1 MFLYSKSFPVLGHVQ
16 SGNIFVVDD
25 VCQLGGYENTLLGY
39 KTRLFMR
46 CKDHLEQLDAI
57 LFGKLASYLDQTD
70 KSQYSFIFSGHL
82 IFEMAAGYELTQ
94 LRPGMG
100 EIKTINKAVRP
111 VLEFIFKEGFPHS
124 ISNVTN

>member
-1 MFLYSKSFPVLGHVQ
+1 MMFLYSKSFPVLGHVQ

-57 LFGKLASYLDQTD
+57 LFGKLAS
-70 KSQYSFIFSGHL
+70 
-82 IFEMAAGYELTQ
+82 
-94 LRPGMG
+94 
-100 EIKTINKAVRP
+100 
-111 VLEFIFKEGFPHS
+111 
-124 ISNVTN
+124 